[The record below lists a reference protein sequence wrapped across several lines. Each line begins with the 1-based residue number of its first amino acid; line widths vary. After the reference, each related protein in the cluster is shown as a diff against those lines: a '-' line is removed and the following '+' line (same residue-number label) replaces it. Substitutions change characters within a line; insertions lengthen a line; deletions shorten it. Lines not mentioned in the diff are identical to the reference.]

1 MLSKPFRKKEP
12 ITPGIL
18 KTNVL
23 KFGDPTDLRKLRTV
37 LLGFSGFLRH
47 SELANIKMNNIE
59 CFDTHIKIYI
69 EKSKTNIYRRGN
81 SVVIASTNTAFC
93 PVVWL
98 KTYFEL
104 TSLQFNSDSYIFR
117 GLSFFK
123 SNGNYTLCRMNV
135 PLSYAR
141 ARELLLDS

>member
-1 MLSKPFRKKEP
+1 M
-12 ITPGIL
+12 

-37 LLGFSGFLRH
+37 LLGFSWFLIY
-47 SELANIKMNNIE
+47 SELADIKMNNIE
-59 CFDTHIKIYI
+59 DTHIKIYI
-69 EKSKTNIYRRGN
+69 EKSKTDIYRRGN
-81 SVVIASTNTAFC
+81 SVVIASTYTAFC

-104 TSLQFNSDSYIFR
+104 ASLQFNSDSYIFR

-123 SNGNYTLCRMNV
+123 SKGTYTLCRMNV
-135 PLSYAR
+135 PLPYAR